1 MGRFRLLILLTAISW
16 AATSAAGELR
26 DHAFRV
32 DVIDPRNEITQA
44 IDATLMLR
52 VVRVPHERVPH
63 FGWEVQVVERA
74 AQGSRNNLLRRKT
87 FSGGPHPTDVL
98 AWLSRDRHFPDD
110 RTLRV
115 PGYPYEI
122 RIRLI
127 DCRTEP
133 IGDDVSF
140 VSGRVEISWR
150 RLDLAGLTPIQRPRA
165 ATR

>member
-1 MGRFRLLILLTAISW
+1 MTRFRLLMLLIAIFW
-16 AATSAAGELR
+16 AGTSLGGEPR
-26 DHAFRV
+26 DQPLRV
-32 DVIDPRNEITQA
+32 DVTDPRNEITQA

-63 FGWEVQVVERA
+63 FGWEVQVVERTTR
-74 AQGSRNNLLRRKT
+74 GSGNNLLRRKT
-87 FSGGPHPTDVL
+87 SSGGPHPTDVL

-110 RTLRV
+110 RTLIVR
-115 PGYPYEI
+115 GYPYEI

-133 IGDDVSF
+133 IDDDASF

-165 ATR
+165 VTR